1 MAAISEDRV
10 EELPR
15 VPARAGESLL
25 KRRLVEH
32 LEASKHF
39 NETIRVT
46 QVSAHHFRVNF
57 LKSTNEASSIMSLYR
72 ITKSQFL
79 FVEEKA
85 GDLVI
90 VDQTKR

>member
-1 MAAISEDRV
+1 MAALSEERID
-10 EELPR
+10 EMER
-15 VPARAGESLL
+15 VPARAGESPL
-25 KRRLVEH
+25 KRRLIEQ
-32 LEASKHF
+32 LEADKHF
-39 NETIRVT
+39 NEIVRVT
-46 QVSAHHFRVNF
+46 QVSGHHFRVNY
-57 LKSTNEASSIMSLYR
+57 LKSTKDASSVMSLYR